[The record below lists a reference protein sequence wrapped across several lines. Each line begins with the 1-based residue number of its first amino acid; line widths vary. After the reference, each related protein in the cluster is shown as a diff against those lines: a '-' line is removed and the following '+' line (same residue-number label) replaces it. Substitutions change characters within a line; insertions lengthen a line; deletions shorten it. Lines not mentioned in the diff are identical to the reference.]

1 MTIEPKIQYAVI
13 FYVTK
18 KLNCILTRIKKI

>member
-1 MTIEPKIQYAVI
+1 MAIEPKIQYAVI

-18 KLNCILTRIKKI
+18 KLNCILKRIEKI